1 MKIMDHAIVER
12 NYEHKLI
19 SALNL
24 EGLTEFKLPFQNI
37 FLITGEKFRSA
48 TQQNTDLA
56 KINISEL
63 TDTLLGN
70 TELISYFNSIVDTSG
85 GDNFSNGAREKL

>member
-37 FLITGEKFRSA
+37 FLITEEKFRSA
-48 TQQNTDLA
+48 TQ
-56 KINISEL
+56 
-63 TDTLLGN
+63 
-70 TELISYFNSIVDTSG
+70 
-85 GDNFSNGAREKL
+85 